1 MHCHATL
8 IPFPEIPTEHRLA
21 LNQWAAEYHPV
32 HQVAHWT
39 EDRQKAVPSYEQAYE
54 NAAQNAE
61 RMLERSGSTLA
72 PGMLDIY
79 PSVIWEDHDECLE
92 VRPEDIRLDQ

>member
-8 IPFPEIPTEHRLA
+8 ISFSEIPTEHRLA
-21 LNQWAAEYHPV
+21 LDQWAAAYHPV

-61 RMLERSGSTLA
+61 SMLVRAGSILA
-72 PGMLDIY
+72 PAMLDIC

-92 VRPEDIRLDQ
+92 VRPEDIHLER